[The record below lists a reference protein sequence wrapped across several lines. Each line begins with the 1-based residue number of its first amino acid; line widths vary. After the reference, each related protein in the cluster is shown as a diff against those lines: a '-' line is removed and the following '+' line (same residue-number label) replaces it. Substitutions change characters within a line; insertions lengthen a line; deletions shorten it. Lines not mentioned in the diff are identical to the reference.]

1 MRALLL
7 FLSALTMVSC
17 SAMLQGS
24 QGNSGSANTAQTGSD
39 TSGKVTSTRG
49 YQPTNDDVVRYNND
63 ITAFLKANVPNL
75 DLNSK
80 TLIMIND
87 EKASS
92 LKGVELKY
100 VKLISVL
107 DASNA
112 SILGSSTYKGAII
125 IKTK

>member
-7 FLSALTMVSC
+7 FLSALTLVSC

-39 TSGKVTSTRG
+39 TARKVTATRG

-92 LKGVELKY
+92 LKGVELKD

>member
-1 MRALLL
+1 M
-7 FLSALTMVSC
+7 
-17 SAMLQGS
+17 
-24 QGNSGSANTAQTGSD
+24 
-39 TSGKVTSTRG
+39 
-49 YQPTNDDVVRYNND
+49 VRYNND

-92 LKGVELKY
+92 LKGVELKD

>member
-1 MRALLL
+1 MSTEIIG
-7 FLSALTMVSC
+7 LSTEERQIIA
-17 SAMLQGS
+17 
-24 QGNSGSANTAQTGSD
+24 
-39 TSGKVTSTRG
+39 
-49 YQPTNDDVVRYNND
+49 DVVRYNND

-92 LKGVELKY
+92 LKGVELKD

>member
-1 MRALLL
+1 MVRRMRLALSSRSLV
-7 FLSALTMVSC
+7 SALP
-17 SAMLQGS
+17 SA
-24 QGNSGSANTAQTGSD
+24 
-39 TSGKVTSTRG
+39 RG
-49 YQPTNDDVVRYNND
+49 YQPTNDDVVHNNND
-63 ITAFLKANVPNL
+63 ITVFLKANVPNL

-87 EKASS
+87 DKASS
-92 LKGVELKY
+92 LKGVELKD

-125 IKTK
+125 IKRK

>member
-1 MRALLL
+1 MVRRMRLALSSRSLV
-7 FLSALTMVSC
+7 SALPL
-17 SAMLQGS
+17 A
-24 QGNSGSANTAQTGSD
+24 
-39 TSGKVTSTRG
+39 RG
-49 YQPTNDDVVRYNND
+49 YQPTNDDVVHYNND
-63 ITAFLKANVPNL
+63 ITVFLKANVPNL

-87 EKASS
+87 DKASS
-92 LKGVELKY
+92 LKGVELKD

-125 IKTK
+125 IKRK

>member
-1 MRALLL
+1 
-7 FLSALTMVSC
+7 MVSC

-24 QGNSGSANTAQTGSD
+24 QGNSVSANTAQTSSD
-39 TSGKVTSTRG
+39 TSRKVTSTRG

-87 EKASS
+87 DKASS
-92 LKGVELKY
+92 LKGVELKD